1 MCRNN
6 LIEALLAATLLV
18 VKWFKGDSTLQ
29 EFVNEYVNFYYYE
42 ALDGHEASLEHKQVL
57 EELKSIIELHEK
69 IQNTVVDAVYFGS
82 GVGNEQIKEL
92 GRLTVDEAEKHLKDL
107 CYKYDVE
114 DLLNKLG
121 G

>member
-1 MCRNN
+1 M
-6 LIEALLAATLLV
+6 
-18 VKWFKGDSTLQ
+18 
-29 EFVNEYVNFYYYE
+29 
-42 ALDGHEASLEHKQVL
+42 
-57 EELKSIIELHEK
+57 
-69 IQNTVVDAVYFGS
+69 VDAVYFGS